1 MIRISKYHYPYLYEY
16 ERLGRSLTA
25 EGKDFLRKYMDKI
38 SEEQDREIKLLV
50 FRIEY
55 YGGTERIHKSGY

>member
-25 EGKDFLRKYMDKI
+25 EGENFIKKYMEQI

-55 YGGTERIHKSGY
+55 YGGTERIHKID

>member
-16 ERLGRSLTA
+16 ERLGGSSTT
-25 EGKDFLRKYMDKI
+25 EGQDYVQRYKKEI

-55 YGGTERIHKSGY
+55 YGGTERIHKMNY

>member
-25 EGKDFLRKYMDKI
+25 EGEDFLMKYVEQI
-38 SEEQDREIKLLV
+38 NEEQDREIKLLV

-55 YGGTERIHKSGY
+55 YGGTQRIHKMNY

>member
-16 ERLGRSLTA
+16 ERLGGSSTT
-25 EGKDFLRKYMDKI
+25 EGKDFIKKYMEEI